1 MRRYYF
7 PIFHNGET
15 QADEVGELFGSA
27 ELAVQYGACVARDI
41 ASDPEYDPGAG
52 TVVIVLD
59 DSGAEIERQRPQLMR
74 IDSRTRR
81 KPSGGLGRV
90 SRTLN
95 GMRG

>member
-41 ASDPEYDPGAG
+41 ASDPEYDPSAG

-59 DSGAEIERQRPQLMR
+59 DSGAEIER
-74 IDSRTRR
+74 R
-81 KPSGGLGRV
+81 KLRGGRKRWRWRWRWLTKNSGL
-90 SRTLN
+90 
-95 GMRG
+95 